1 MLNEQFVRNRITE
14 LRLKKNI
21 SEYQMSLDL
30 GKNKSYIQGIS
41 SGRSMPS
48 MKQFFEICDYLEL
61 TPIEFFNTEK
71 KEQTLY
77 REAAAILNEL
87 SLEDLEAVFPILL
100 RLRAKTDREKQAE
113 P

>member
-1 MLNEQFVRNRITE
+1 MDEQFVRNRITE
-14 LRLKKNI
+14 LRLRKDV

-48 MKQFFEICDYLEL
+48 MRQFLEICDYFEI
-61 TPIEFFNTEK
+61 TPLEFFDTET
-71 KEQTLY
+71 KELPLL
-77 REAAAILNEL
+77 RRAAEL
-87 SLEDLEAVFPILL
+87 MKELENEDLEALIPLL
-100 RLRAKTDREKQAE
+100 MRLYNVKRAIKQAE

>member
-1 MLNEQFVRNRITE
+1 MDEQFVRNRITE
-14 LRLKKNI
+14 LRLRKDV

-48 MKQFFEICDYLEL
+48 MRQFLEICDYLEI
-61 TPIEFFNTEK
+61 TPLEFFDTET
-71 KEQTLY
+71 KEQPLLHRAT
-77 REAAAILNEL
+77 EL
-87 SLEDLEAVFPILL
+87 MMELEKEDLEALIPMLI
-100 RLRAKTDREKQAE
+100 RLHSINKAIKQAE

>member
-1 MLNEQFVRNRITE
+1 MDEQFVRNRITE
-14 LRLKKNI
+14 LSLKKDV

-48 MKQFFEICDYLEL
+48 MKQFFEICEYLEIS
-61 TPIEFFNTEK
+61 PQEFFDTEIREQPLLHTATELM
-71 KEQTLY
+71 KE
-77 REAAAILNEL
+77 
-87 SLEDLEAVFPILL
+87 LEKSDLEAVLPVLMHL
-100 RLRAKTDREKQAE
+100 RTVNRKLKQAE

>member
-61 TPIEFFNTEK
+61 TPIEFFNTEI

-100 RLRAKTDREKQAE
+100 RLRAKTDIKKQAE

>member
-1 MLNEQFVRNRITE
+1 MDEQFVRNRITE
-14 LRLKKNI
+14 LRLEKDV

-48 MKQFFEICDYLEL
+48 MKQFFEICDYLEI
-61 TPIEFFNTEK
+61 TPVEFFDTEIR
-71 KEQTLY
+71 EQPLY
-77 REAAAILNEL
+77 RKAVKLMKEL
-87 SLEDLEAVFPILL
+87 DNEDLEAVIPILM
-100 RLRAKTDREKQAE
+100 RLHKDAKQRKQAG